1 MTEQFILEY
10 IPGRVRRLGYS
21 KYHIRYK
28 DLNIPPSVTTVFD
41 AYNELYFVIGDPQ
54 DISIESSYGVY
65 DTTGDPTASNVH
77 EHRGEITVS
86 NRGDESRRVKFVQVI
101 IVN

>member
-1 MTEQFILEY
+1 MTEQFILVYVPER
-10 IPGRVRRLGYS
+10 IRKLGYQ

-28 DLNIPPSVTTVFD
+28 DFNIPPSATMVLA

-86 NRGDESRRVKFVQVI
+86 NRGDEPRRVKFVQVI

>member
-10 IPGRVRRLGYS
+10 IPRRVRGLGYH
-21 KYHIRYK
+21 KYHLRYK
-28 DLNIPPSVTTVFD
+28 DLNIPPSATIVFA
-41 AYNELYFVIGDPQ
+41 AYNELYFVVGDPQ

-65 DTTGDPTASNVH
+65 DTSGDPTASNVH

-86 NRGDESRRVKFVQVI
+86 NRGDEARRVKFVQVI